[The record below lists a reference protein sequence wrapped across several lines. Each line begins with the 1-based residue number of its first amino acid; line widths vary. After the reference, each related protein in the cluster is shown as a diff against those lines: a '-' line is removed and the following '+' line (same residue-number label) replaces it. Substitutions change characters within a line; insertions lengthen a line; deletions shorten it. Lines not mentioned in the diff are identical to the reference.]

1 MGNTPEDIDEAI
13 AYVRTDEAAHAALS
27 ARAFAALASRFF
39 DKDRERRAGFIRGT
53 VRLTEAEFNELF
65 DKIYNEID
73 ALEKR
78 QTAQDV
84 APEARTWEL
93 YFIAANDSA

>member
-1 MGNTPEDIDEAI
+1 MRFDEAI
-13 AYVRTDEAAHAALS
+13 AYVRTDEAEH
-27 ARAFAALASRFF
+27 AALASRFV

-73 ALEKR
+73 ALETR

-93 YFIAANDSA
+93 QFIAANDSA